1 MSDFFATEDDY
12 DRLVEKVGPSRAAEI
27 ARNEGWQVRPK
38 EVNFTPAMGG
48 GDQMEDEDLNVATED
63 AADQDAAGS
72 EGQYAGGLD
81 AVNMGNPQDISKA
94 ILANA
99 RAQKQYYDQ
108 LAEQIKNRRYG
119 PSESEKLFA
128 LSAALFSPTRVRG
141 LSGTMGNVMP
151 VLQKFGELRRTG
163 EEERTQALQELAK
176 QRMQLAQGDV
186 KTALEL
192 QRLMASYN
200 KPQPLVVPPG
210 STIVDRRDPSKIYQK
225 TPGVSEEVVEL
236 PQGTFIKGPKG
247 LTPITPKRKWRAAT
261 PAEAAQFGAQAGQID
276 ETTGEFKAST
286 AQPRKLGSAE
296 TKELLETEDLINRG
310 TSSIGILQQALDL
323 NSTAYEGSLSG
334 ARKALGSLFASDS
347 PEYVATENLDNLITG
362 QALESLKAT
371 FGAAPT
377 EGERKILLD
386 LQASSGKPR
395 AVREQIY
402 RRALALAQKRLGQNT
417 QRVNRLKEG
426 YYSKPTGGSAPVIRF
441 DKKGNRI
448 Q

>member
-81 AVNMGNPQDISKA
+81 AINLSNPQDVSKA

-99 RAQKQYYDQ
+99 RAQKQYYDR

-163 EEERTQALQELAK
+163 EEERTQALQELSK
-176 QRMQLAQGDV
+176 QRMQLAQGNV
-186 KTALEL
+186 KTALDL
-192 QRLMASYN
+192 QRLMRTY
-200 KPQPLVVPPG
+200 
-210 STIVDRRDPSKIYQK
+210 
-225 TPGVSEEVVEL
+225 
-236 PQGTFIKGPKG
+236 
-247 LTPITPKRKWRAAT
+247 
-261 PAEAAQFGAQAGQID
+261 
-276 ETTGEFKAST
+276 
-286 AQPRKLGSAE
+286 
-296 TKELLETEDLINRG
+296 
-310 TSSIGILQQALDL
+310 
-323 NSTAYEGSLSG
+323 
-334 ARKALGSLFASDS
+334 
-347 PEYVATENLDNLITG
+347 
-362 QALESLKAT
+362 
-371 FGAAPT
+371 
-377 EGERKILLD
+377 
-386 LQASSGKPR
+386 
-395 AVREQIY
+395 
-402 RRALALAQKRLGQNT
+402 
-417 QRVNRLKEG
+417 
-426 YYSKPTGGSAPVIRF
+426 PTGGGYDAQRGVFYNRNNPRPTQEVYNDPTLGKLVLWQDGLWRTTGANGKTYAYERYGDEYRF
-441 DKKGNRI
+441 VREEASEGTK
-448 Q
+448 